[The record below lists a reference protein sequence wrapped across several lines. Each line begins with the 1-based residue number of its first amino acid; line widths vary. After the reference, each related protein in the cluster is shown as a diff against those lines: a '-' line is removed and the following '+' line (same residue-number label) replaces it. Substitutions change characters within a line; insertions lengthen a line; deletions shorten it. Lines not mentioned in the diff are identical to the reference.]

1 MPSTGPV
8 AQLYPCRGEFK
19 TLKEWSRELGLS
31 HACLTSRVR
40 YGIPLDRALHWHPTR
55 ERVGPK
61 LTGAV
66 AEWLAS
72 PRGAR

>member
-1 MPSTGPV
+1 MSGPTPT
-8 AQLYPCRGEFK
+8 LHECRGQFR
-19 TLKEWSRELGLS
+19 TLKEWARELGLS

-40 YGIPLDRALHWHPTR
+40 YGIPLDRALHWHPAR

-66 AEWLAS
+66 SSWLSS
-72 PRGAR
+72 PRARA